1 MVLSFGAERFFN
13 RLLNMSER
21 LQKLIANAGYGSRR
35 WAERLIEQGR
45 VSLNNHDVKLGDKAV
60 LNDKVRIDGKLIDL
74 KRYAEAETKV
84 LILNKQAGFI
94 CSTKDTEGRK
104 SVFDLLPKNTR
115 WIMVGRLDLNTSGL
129 LLFTNNGELANKLMH
144 PSTQID
150 REYAVRVLGK
160 VKEEHIKK
168 LINGVEL
175 EDGFAKF
182 YKVTQGGGEGANRWY
197 RVVIREGRKR
207 EVRRLWEFLD
217 FKVSRLIR
225 IRFGDIRLP
234 DKLRSNQ
241 SAYLK
246 PSQVQVLLKSVNLK
260 D

>member
-1 MVLSFGAERFFN
+1 
-13 RLLNMSER
+13 MSER
-21 LQKLIANAGYGSRR
+21 IQKLIANAGYGSRR
-35 WAERLIEQGR
+35 GVERLIEQGR

-60 LNDKVRIDGKLIDL
+60 LNDKIRIDGKLIDL
-74 KRYAEAETKV
+74 KRYTETETKV
-84 LILNKQAGFI
+84 LILNKQAGYI

-104 SVFDLLPKNTR
+104 SVFDLLPENNR
-115 WIMVGRLDLNTSGL
+115 WVMVGRLDLNTSGL
-129 LLFTNNGELANKLMH
+129 LLFTNNGDLANKLMH
-144 PSTQID
+144 PSAQID

-182 YKVTQGGGEGANRWY
+182 HKVTQGGGEGANRWY

-241 SAYLK
+241 SEYLK
-246 PSQVQVLLKSVNLK
+246 PNLVQALLNSVNLK

>member
-1 MVLSFGAERFFN
+1 
-13 RLLNMSER
+13 MSER

-74 KRYAEAETKV
+74 KRYAETETKV

-104 SVFDLLPKNTR
+104 SVFDLLPENTR
-115 WIMVGRLDLNTSGL
+115 WIIVGRLDLNTSGL

-144 PSTQID
+144 PSAQID

-168 LINGVEL
+168 LTNGVEL

-182 YKVTQGGGEGANRWY
+182 HKVTQGGGEGANRWY
-197 RVVIREGRKR
+197 RVVIRDGRKR
-207 EVRRLWEFLD
+207 EVRRLWEFLN

-225 IRFGDIRLP
+225 IRFGDISLP

-241 SAYLK
+241 SEYLK
-246 PSQVQVLLKSVNLK
+246 PKQVQALLNSVNLK

>member
-1 MVLSFGAERFFN
+1 
-13 RLLNMSER
+13 MSER

-74 KRYAEAETKV
+74 KRYAETETKV

-104 SVFDLLPKNTR
+104 SVFDLLPENSR
-115 WIMVGRLDLNTSGL
+115 WVMIGRLDLNTSGL

-144 PSTQID
+144 PSSQID

-160 VKEEHIKK
+160 VTEEHIKK
-168 LINGVEL
+168 LTNGVEL

-182 YKVTQGGGEGANRWY
+182 HKVTQGGGEGANRWY
-197 RVVIREGRKR
+197 RVVIRDGRKR
-207 EVRRLWEFLD
+207 EVRRLWEFLN

-241 SAYLK
+241 SEYLK
-246 PSQVQVLLKSVNLK
+246 PKQVQALLNSVNLK

>member
-1 MVLSFGAERFFN
+1 
-13 RLLNMSER
+13 MSER

-35 WAERLIEQGR
+35 WVERLIEQGR

-74 KRYAEAETKV
+74 KRYAETETKV

-94 CSTKDTEGRK
+94 CSTKDDKGRK
-104 SVFDLLPKNTR
+104 SVYDLLPENTR
-115 WIMVGRLDLNTSGL
+115 WIMVGRLDLNSSGL

-144 PSTQID
+144 PSSQID

-168 LINGVEL
+168 LTNGVEL

-182 YKVTQGGGEGANRWY
+182 HKVTQGGGEGANRWY

-207 EVRRLWEFLD
+207 EVRRLWESLD

-225 IRFGDIRLP
+225 TRFGEIRLP

-241 SAYLK
+241 SEYLK
-246 PSQVQVLLKSVNLK
+246 PKQVQALLNSVNLK

>member
-1 MVLSFGAERFFN
+1 
-13 RLLNMSER
+13 MSER

-35 WAERLIEQGR
+35 WAERMIKQGR
-45 VSLNNHDVKLGDKAV
+45 VSLNNHEVKLGDKAV
-60 LNDKVRIDGKLIDL
+60 LNDKIRIDGNLIDL
-74 KRYAEAETKV
+74 KRYTETETKV

-94 CSTKDTEGRK
+94 CSTKDTKGRK
-104 SVFDLLPKNTR
+104 SVFDSLPKNSR

-129 LLFTNNGELANKLMH
+129 LLFTNNGELASKLMH
-144 PSTQID
+144 PSARID

-182 YKVTQGGGEGANRWY
+182 HKVDQGGGEGANRWY
-197 RVVIREGRKR
+197 RVIIREGKKR
-207 EVRRLWEFLD
+207 EVRRLWEFLG

-225 IRFGDIRLP
+225 TRFGDIHLP

-241 SAYLK
+241 YEFLK
-246 PSQVQVLLKSVNLK
+246 PKQVQTLLNSVNLN

>member
-1 MVLSFGAERFFN
+1 
-13 RLLNMSER
+13 MSER

-74 KRYAEAETKV
+74 KRYAETETKV

-94 CSTKDTEGRK
+94 CSNKDTEGRK
-104 SVFDLLPKNTR
+104 SVFDLLPENTR
-115 WIMVGRLDLNTSGL
+115 WIMVGRLDLNSSGL

-144 PSTQID
+144 PSAQID

-160 VKEEHIKK
+160 VTEEHIKK
-168 LINGVEL
+168 LTNGVEL

-197 RVVIREGRKR
+197 RVVIRDGRKR

-241 SAYLK
+241 SEYLK
-246 PSQVQVLLKSVNLK
+246 PNQVQALLNSVNHK

>member
-1 MVLSFGAERFFN
+1 
-13 RLLNMSER
+13 MSER

-60 LNDKVRIDGKLIDL
+60 INDKVRIDGKLIDL
-74 KRYAEAETKV
+74 KRYAETETKV
-84 LILNKQAGFI
+84 LILNKKAGFI
-94 CSTKDTEGRK
+94 CSTKDSEGRK
-104 SVFDLLPKNTR
+104 SVFDLLPENSR

-144 PSTQID
+144 PSSQLD

-168 LINGVEL
+168 LTDGVEL

-182 YKVTQGGGEGANRWY
+182 HKVTQGGGEGANRWY
-197 RVVIREGRKR
+197 RVVIKEGRKR

-225 IRFGDIRLP
+225 TRFGEIRLP

-241 SAYLK
+241 SEYLK
-246 PSQVQVLLKSVNLK
+246 PKQVQALLNSVNLK